1 MIAVSAAFTA
11 AEVADIAQLAYQV
24 FVVRGNYASTAAFGA
39 TITSSG
45 DDASGDYPATGIG
58 DGDRTEINM
67 GATDAADNGVGL
79 SSWKSSTSPTAMAP
93 VWVQIDFGQ
102 DRTWNYIKL
111 YNYSGDPLTSYA
123 LQWTPTTAACGRLS
137 RGTSDQGSGTGYA
150 GYTGGLDVY
159 DFTAY
164 TGGTTFTHRYLRC
177 LVYTTTSTGP
187 AQIVEIEVYNRVDVT
202 SRVSKIEVDRQRDWK
217 QVNPMA
223 ATCKLDFDN
232 SDRYFSTSY
241 TPTAA
246 ETAAGYF
253 NAELDEDLGVIVR
266 LGFWFSQSPYYNL
279 GYGLGGFGGGPYG
292 GGVATALAN
301 PELAQS
307 FVGTIDAITSS
318 SLRGTTTITARDGMK
333 ALLNQTWSTRL
344 KTNIDN
350 GAAITYLLN
359 ICNISTY
366 ETSVATTGL
375 IQPYFFVYEQSA
387 FTAVQQLVQAC
398 GNAALWFDENN
409 KATFQDYLVNS
420 SNSHTDFAW
429 PAQDMG
435 DYTTYGTG
443 TAAQN
448 GNTVTCTGT
457 DTAPN
462 RTDFAITYAATQTQG
477 WQFTASSF
485 IGAIGFMCTQTPT
498 AWAAPGAGGTDFPQG
513 YIMSFSSGTITFYR
527 CDSPGTVTSKLA
539 FAYNGLTLTTWTILR
554 LVNGGTYTFYIYANG
569 VLKGSFSDNTYTT
582 SSYFNVMAPGPGT
595 GGGVGNVVIATRR
608 GLLDHQLL
616 RGPERAADS
625 DRDDDG
631 DAVAGDDGLSG
642 GGGLGQQPPDGHDRD
657 DHAAGRRVGRH
668 GHLAYG
674 RDQSG
679 GCRDHLGHGDRER
692 HDQLRPSDQADHHA
706 DDHRPGHDHRPAS
719 HRAGLLELADAHRPD
734 RRGRPEPGQAQ
745 TPHELDQQQLHHHS
759 RDRAAHRQRAACALQ
774 KPDFDTQ
781 QPGGANR
788 AERADHRH
796 AAGHGLQPGDHFGL
810 ELEGVRHQAH
820 GRGAAVGRG
829 QRQRQDGLY
838 SPRGLDQ
845 DDVRA
850 RRPGLDSATHRQ
862 PFSR

>member
-1 MIAVSAAFTA
+1 V
-11 AEVADIAQLAYQV
+11 EVL
-24 FVVRGNYASTAAFGA
+24 G
-39 TITSSG
+39 
-45 DDASGDYPATGIG
+45 
-58 DGDRTEINM
+58 
-67 GATDAADNGVGL
+67 
-79 SSWKSSTSPTAMAP
+79 TSPTNIAP
-93 VWVQIDFGQ
+93 VWVQIDFGAA
-102 DRTWNYIKL
+102 RTWNYVKL

-123 LQWTPTTAACGRLS
+123 LQYSDNGSVWTTFA
-137 RGTSDQGSGTGYA
+137 GTSDQGSGTGYT

-202 SRVSKIEVDRQRDWK
+202 SRVTKIEVDRQRDWK

-246 ETAAGYF
+246 ETAAGFF

-292 GGVATALAN
+292 GGVGTALAN

-595 GGGVGNVVIATRR
+595 GGGVGNVVIASILLMNGTHTATISGSTVTVTSASIDQSADLTAEGTLSVGFAPSNAPITFETRTSPDDSTWAAWTAVT
-608 GLLDHQLL
+608 LDSTQQ
-616 RGPERAADS
+616 GDIQSAAQRHLEYRYSFTVGSAPFWNVYYIIASWAVTASSATVRSIDGSTACDLTQSVAGDLGGDS
-625 DRDDDG
+625 SIINYFEVLSAPLILTGTTHG
-631 DAVAGDDGLSG
+631 DAVAGDDGLPGYAVSR
-642 GGGLGQQPPDGHDRD
+642 QQPDDGHDRRH
-657 DHAAGRRVGRH
+657 DHACRRR
-668 GHLAYG
+668 
-674 RDQSG
+674 S
-679 GCRDHLGHGDRER
+679 
-692 HDQLRPSDQADHHA
+692 
-706 DDHRPGHDHRPAS
+706 
-719 HRAGLLELADAHRPD
+719 
-734 RRGRPEPGQAQ
+734 
-745 TPHELDQQQLHHHS
+745 
-759 RDRAAHRQRAACALQ
+759 RAAWM
-774 KPDFDTQ
+774 
-781 QPGGANR
+781 
-788 AERADHRH
+788 
-796 AAGHGLQPGDHFGL
+796 
-810 ELEGVRHQAH
+810 
-820 GRGAAVGRG
+820 
-829 QRQRQDGLY
+829 
-838 SPRGLDQ
+838 
-845 DDVRA
+845 
-850 RRPGLDSATHRQ
+850 
-862 PFSR
+862 